1 MIRDW
6 TLHGE
11 VLVNVGGVKRSCFHH
26 LRTFC
31 LFGVQ
36 EAIFSVTLE
45 LEVEL
50 GSFISIVQH
59 RKWLMSSET
68 KIIETWCQSEVT

>member
-11 VLVNVGGVKRSCFHH
+11 VFSECRRGKRSCFHH

-68 KIIETWCQSEVT
+68 QIIETWCQSEVT